1 MTLHFIEAEIDL
13 TESPADLPR
22 AVETELAKRG
32 DPLRWAI
39 TKTDPETQTATVEA
53 VVTSDAQSQLSSD
66 KSAPE
71 SAVK

>member
-32 DPLRWAI
+32 EPLRWAI
-39 TKTDPETQTATVEA
+39 TKADSDTQTATVEA
-53 VVTSDAQSQLSSD
+53 IVSTNTQEGSPQ
-66 KSAPE
+66 K
-71 SAVK
+71 